1 MSNLIKVTRGGQVTL
16 PAAMRQAA
24 GIEVGDYL
32 EVSLEG
38 GQMVLHPKQI
48 IDKDQAYFWT
58 KTWQE
63 GERQVEEDIKAGRM
77 ERFETTD
84 DLIADLD
91 SET

>member
-1 MSNLIKVTRGGQVTL
+1 MNNLIKVTRGGQVTL
-16 PAAMRQAA
+16 PSAMRQAA

-32 EVSLEG
+32 EVSLED

-58 KTWQE
+58 KDWQE
-63 GERQVEEDIKAGRM
+63 SELEVAEDIKAGRM
-77 ERFETTD
+77 ERFETMD